1 MINHFMEF
9 TIPELVD
16 AYAYFTD
23 NHDYMGC
30 ALIAEAFTNKTS
42 FNLVNFKIQ

>member
-9 TIPELVD
+9 TIPELID

-23 NHDYMGC
+23 MRDYGGC
-30 ALIAEAFTNKTS
+30 ALIAEAFASKTS
-42 FNLVNFKIQ
+42 INLVNFSIQ